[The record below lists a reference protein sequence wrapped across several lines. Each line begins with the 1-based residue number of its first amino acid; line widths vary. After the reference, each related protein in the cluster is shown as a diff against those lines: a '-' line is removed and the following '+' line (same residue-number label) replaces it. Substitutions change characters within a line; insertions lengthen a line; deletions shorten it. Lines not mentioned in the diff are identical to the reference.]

1 LKVSG
6 ETSSKAFFTK
16 TNVEP
21 QTKVMNISR
30 T

>member
-6 ETSSKAFFTK
+6 AASSRAFFTK

-21 QTKVMNISR
+21 QTKVMNTSR